1 MAVLELATLPSL
13 RRLSLVQLRKLT
25 DNAVYFLSEH
35 TPTLERLHLS
45 HCDGLS
51 LDSIHHAI
59 RKLPEL
65 VHLSATGIPALV
77 RPGVERF
84 SEQPPQ
90 ASSRYPTCHK
100 ITDAQTQRRTARPA
114 TRNCLGCSL
123 MRELS
128 CFAHFSTKRWNG
140 NDKRRPET
148 SSLCHV
154 ETMQKIYT
162 DGSCEARGCRRV
174 GPPLGS

>member
-1 MAVLELATLPSL
+1 MIPKVKVDAHNRFPSTVCSNLGDLAVLELATLPSL

-25 DNAVYFLSEH
+25 DNAVFFLAEH

-65 VHLSATGIPALV
+65 VHLSATGVPALE

-84 SEQPPQ
+84 SERPSQVSGGFPPQ
-90 ASSRYPTCHK
+90 PV
-100 ITDAQTQRRTARPA
+100 DRT
-114 TRNCLGCSL
+114 
-123 MRELS
+123 
-128 CFAHFSTKRWNG
+128 K
-140 NDKRRPET
+140 
-148 SSLCHV
+148 
-154 ETMQKIYT
+154 
-162 DGSCEARGCRRV
+162 
-174 GPPLGS
+174 